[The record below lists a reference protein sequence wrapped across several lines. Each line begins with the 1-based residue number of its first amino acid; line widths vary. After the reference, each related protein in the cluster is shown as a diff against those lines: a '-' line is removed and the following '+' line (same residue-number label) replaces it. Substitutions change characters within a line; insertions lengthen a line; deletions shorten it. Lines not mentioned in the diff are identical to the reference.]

1 MRLLLLAI
9 LGGALGSGARHL
21 VNIGAARL
29 VGIGFPWGTFTVNI
43 VGAFLM
49 GLFIEALALKF
60 QGSLEL
66 RTFFATGVLGGF
78 TTFSA
83 FTLDVV
89 QMMEH
94 GQLGLAAAYAFGS
107 VVLCIV
113 ALGAGFMVARIIF

>member
-1 MRLLLLAI
+1 MRLFLLAV
-9 LGGALGSGARHL
+9 LGDALGSGARHL

-29 VGIGFPWGTFTVNI
+29 LGIGFPWGTFTVNI
-43 VGAFLM
+43 VGGFLM
-49 GLFIEALALKF
+49 GLLIEALALKY

-66 RTFFATGVLGGF
+66 RTFFATGLLGGF

-94 GQLGLAAAYAFGS
+94 GQPALAAAYALGS
-107 VVLCIV
+107 LVMSVL
-113 ALGAGFMVARIIF
+113 ALMAGFLVARLIF